1 MQQGMIHLYV
11 GDGKGKTTAAVGL
24 CVRMAGAGGRVVFAQ
39 FLKDARSHE
48 REILSRLPEVTLV
61 PVPERVKFTA
71 RMTPEERAEAA
82 AFWAQTLE
90 TAFALAQDAALLVLD
105 EALDA
110 ARKGFFPKE
119 RLLRLLGARYDRVL
133 GEALSARL
141 GRPMTVRLLH
151 DGTAGACGAQGA
163 YWRHEAFIGFGT
175 SLSVGFPC
183 AQMDFPF
190 ACAVVQDG
198 R

>member
-24 CVRMAGAGGRVVFAQ
+24 CVRMAGTGGRVVFAQ

-48 REILSRLPEVTLV
+48 REILARLPEVTLV

-71 RMTPEERAEAA
+71 RMTPEERAGAA

-119 RLLRLLGARYDRVL
+119 RLLRLLGARPRGLEVVVTGHAPDP
-133 GEALSARL
+133 ALLAAADYVTIMKNGKHPYEKGVCAR
-141 GRPMTVRLLH
+141 
-151 DGTAGACGAQGA
+151 AGI
-163 YWRHEAFIGFGT
+163 EF
-175 SLSVGFPC
+175 
-183 AQMDFPF
+183 
-190 ACAVVQDG
+190 
-198 R
+198 